1 MNSYYIVY
9 EAIVQGTPPRTI
21 RASAFVDAPPMS
33 KSTMEQ
39 MIAQLEAAIQRQTGA
54 LDKPS
59 VIIQNVIRLDA
70 ERRIIMP
77 GNN

>member
-21 RASAFVDAPPMS
+21 RASAFVDAPPLS
-33 KSTMEQ
+33 KRTMEQ
-39 MIAQLEAAIQRQTGA
+39 MISQLEATIQRQAGC
-54 LDKPS
+54 LEKPS
-59 VIIQNVIRLDA
+59 VIIQTVIRLDA
-70 ERRIIMP
+70 ESRIIMP